1 MMTKKK
7 VPATE
12 VSARPTRRR
21 FTAEYKLRV
30 LEELDAA
37 GRGEIGA
44 ILRREGL
51 YSSHVSTW
59 RQTRREA
66 AMGALKK
73 KRGRPSI
80 QKNPLAKENFRLER
94 ENRRLQLKLN
104 QAEAIIDLQK
114 KVARIFEME
123 LPMDGKKENV

>member
-1 MMTKKK
+1 MTKKE

-21 FTAEYKLRV
+21 FTAEYKLKV

-37 GRGEIGA
+37 GRGETGA

-59 RQTRREA
+59 RQTRREGA
-66 AMGALKK
+66 VKALKK
-73 KRGRPSI
+73 KRGRPPI
-80 QKNPLAKENFRLER
+80 QKNPLAEENSRLER

-114 KVARIFEME
+114 KVAKIFEME